1 MHDHVCGGC
10 FQLALHGLLLFQRL
24 TRSLHI
30 YAALA
35 SNTTSYILG
44 PHWTLQPRSLPI
56 TSMSLQHRPTTGDAG
71 YEPIS
76 QEEVGI
82 NESETPVLHLEEDE
96 ALAEEFITQEHAA
109 EHDRRIYWIHVVL
122 GCAILLPW
130 NGELNLV
137 FSTRTNLIASSLC
150 TSESFDYCN
159 SLLPLKAGRV
169 LAQRHFQLLPVDH
182 VHCGELWL
190 PRTRDKHFE
199 SGLLYTASY

>member
-1 MHDHVCGGC
+1 
-10 FQLALHGLLLFQRL
+10 
-24 TRSLHI
+24 
-30 YAALA
+30 
-35 SNTTSYILG
+35 
-44 PHWTLQPRSLPI
+44 
-56 TSMSLQHRPTTGDAG
+56 MSLRPTTGDAG

-82 NESETPVLHLEEDE
+82 NESGTPALHLEEDE

-130 NGELNLV
+130 NGEFNLV
-137 FSTRTNLIASSLC
+137 FSTRTSLIASSLC
-150 TSESFDYCN
+150 TSESLDYCN
-159 SLLPLKAGRV
+159 SLLPLKARRV

-182 VHCGELWL
+182 VHRGQLWL

-199 SGLLYTASY
+199 SGLLYTASHAGVDTY